1 MHIERFD
8 AGTDREAVRA
18 CHEIYVAAAPV
29 DVPGEPLMS
38 DRAFA
43 GWLMMH
49 WTGDRPE
56 TWLARDATG
65 APCGWYALILP
76 ERENT
81 HLAYLDPLVGLPHR
95 RQGIGTALVRHAAGR
110 AHEEGRVI
118 LAADATLGSAGEG
131 FSRALG
137 AQAGMPEAN
146 RVLHVRAIADRH
158 LARLR
163 TRAQAAAA
171 GYSLLSWEGPA
182 PERYTGQVAALNQDG
197 EDAPLEDGHEVKLW
211 DVARVHEAE
220 QRIAGQGLR
229 HYAVAARNDRAGELV
244 ALTELEVD
252 PQAPDWG
259 YQCLTVVAR
268 AHRGH
273 RLGLL
278 VKVAMLELLASREP
292 RLERII
298 TGNADV
304 NEHMIAIN
312 HELGYQ
318 VLDHWLSWELA
329 VADVLAW
336 PAPAPVTAA
345 RLGPAQS

>member
-18 CHEIYVAAAPV
+18 CHEMYVVAWPV
-29 DVPGEPLMS
+29 DAPGEPLMS

-43 GWLMMH
+43 GWLRMN

-56 TWLARDATG
+56 TWLARDAAG
-65 APCGWYALILP
+65 APCGWYSLILP
-76 ERENT
+76 ARENT
-81 HLAYLDPLVGLPHR
+81 RIAYLDPLVGLPHR
-95 RQGIGTALVRHAAGR
+95 RQGVGTALVRHAAGR

-118 LAADATLGSAGEG
+118 LAAEVALGSAGEG

-146 RVLHVRAIADRH
+146 RVLHVRDIPGGH

-163 TRAQAAAA
+163 ARAQAGAH

-182 PERYTGQVAALNQDG
+182 PERYAGQVAALNQDG

-211 DVARVHEAE
+211 DVARVREAE
-220 QRIAGQGLR
+220 QRIADQGLH
-229 HYAVAARNDRAGELV
+229 HYAVAARHDRTGELV

-252 PQAPDWG
+252 PPAPDWG
-259 YQCLTVVAR
+259 YQGLTVVAR

-278 VKVAMLELLASREP
+278 VKVAMLELLADREP
-292 RLERII
+292 HLERIV
-298 TGNADV
+298 TGNADS

-312 HELGYQ
+312 GELGYQ

-329 VADVLAW
+329 VAAV
-336 PAPAPVTAA
+336 PALPAAA
-345 RLGPAQS
+345 R

>member
-8 AGTDREAVRA
+8 AGTDRDVVRA
-18 CHEIYVAAAPV
+18 CHEMYVAAVPV
-29 DVPGEPLMS
+29 DTPGEPLMS
-38 DRAFA
+38 GRVFA
-43 GWLMMH
+43 GWLRMH

-65 APCGWYALILP
+65 APRGWCSLILP
-76 ERENT
+76 RRENT

-95 RQGIGTALVRHAAGR
+95 RHGIGTALVRHAAER

-118 LAADATLGSAGEG
+118 LAADATQGSAGEA

-137 AQAGMPEAN
+137 ARAGMPEAT
-146 RVLHVRAIADRH
+146 RVLPVRAIADGH

-163 TRAQAAAA
+163 ARAQAAAR
-171 GYSLLSWEGPA
+171 GYSLLSWAGPT
-182 PERYTGQVAALNQDG
+182 PEQYTGGVIALYQDG
-197 EDAPLEDGHEVKLW
+197 EDAPLEPDHEIKSW
-211 DVARVHEAE
+211 DAARLHEAE
-220 QRIAGQGLR
+220 QRIADQGLR
-229 HYAVAARNDRAGELV
+229 HCGVAARHDRTGELV
-244 ALTELEVD
+244 ALTELQVD
-252 PQAPDWG
+252 PQTPDWG
-259 YQCLTVVAR
+259 YQGLTVVAR

-278 VKVAMLELLASREP
+278 VKVAMLELLADHEP
-292 RLERII
+292 RLERIV

-312 HELGYQ
+312 TELGYQ

-329 VADVLAW
+329 VADVLAL
-336 PAPAPVTAA
+336 PAAA
-345 RLGPAQS
+345 R

>member
-1 MHIERFD
+1 MRIERFD
-8 AGTDREAVRA
+8 AGTDRDVVRA
-18 CHEIYVAAAPV
+18 CHEMHVAAAPV
-29 DVPGEPLMS
+29 DVPGEPPMS
-38 DRAFA
+38 DRVFA
-43 GWLMMH
+43 GWLKQS

-56 TWLARDATG
+56 TWLARDAAG
-65 APCGWYALILP
+65 APCGWYALTLP

-81 HLAYLDPLVGLPHR
+81 HLAYFDPLVGLVHR
-95 RQGIGTALVRHAAGR
+95 RRGIGTALVRHAAER

-118 LAADATLGSAGEG
+118 LVADATLGSAGEG

-137 AQAGMPEAN
+137 ARAGMPEAS
-146 RVLHVRAIADRH
+146 RVLHVRAIADGH

-163 TRAQAAAA
+163 ARAQAAAH

-197 EDAPLEDGHEVKLW
+197 EDAPLEDGHERKRW
-211 DVARVHEAE
+211 DAARVHEAE
-220 QRIAGQGLR
+220 QRFADQGLR
-229 HYAVAARNDRAGELV
+229 HYSVAARHDRTGELV
-244 ALTELEVD
+244 ALTDLEVD

-259 YQCLTVVAR
+259 YQGLTVVAR

-278 VKVAMLELLASREP
+278 VKVAMLELLADHEP
-292 RLERII
+292 CLERIV

-312 HELGYQ
+312 NELGYQ

-329 VADVLAW
+329 VADVLAL
-336 PAPAPVTAA
+336 PA
-345 RLGPAQS
+345 AQS